1 MIMSDLS
8 AKIDQ
13 TEQHIN
19 ERLAEFSEAQKL
31 DYYRRVSLAHSAYS
45 QYSNAEMYRK
55 VYEGTSKHHTDTE
68 FLKFIPFG
76 AVAAIL
82 IDWLFFNFSGWSIG
96 VTILLLPICAGISAL
111 SMQSNDER
119 AFRVSYWMHE
129 KVKAGSLAAQSGAG
143 LYEIKKAYT
152 INEEYVSPNIKE
164 IKTDDDAL
172 AFSGEKEDAA
182 QLQWNKIYL
191 AIQSSID
198 KTRTS

>member
-1 MIMSDLS
+1 MSDLS

-13 TEQHIN
+13 TEQYIQ
-19 ERLAEFSEAQKL
+19 ERLTEFSEAQKL

-45 QYSNAEMYRK
+45 QYSNAEMYRNL
-55 VYEGTSKHHTDTE
+55 YENTSKYRTDGE
-68 FLKFIPFG
+68 FLKFIPIG
-76 AVAAIL
+76 AIAAIL

-96 VTILLLPICAGISAL
+96 VTILLLPICAGISTL
-111 SMQSNDER
+111 SMQFKDER

-129 KVKAGSLAAQSGAG
+129 NIKAGSLAAQSGVG

-172 AFSGEKEDAA
+172 AFSGEKEYAA

-191 AIQSSID
+191 AIQGAID
-198 KTRTS
+198 KTRT